1 MRYVSQYPNYS
12 IQVRPM
18 RVRAM
23 GDGTSQTL
31 TEPLYVK
38 FTAVDQGA
46 MLYERER
53 WLADGH
59 FRLHGFKQHQD
70 EATPVDSIHRFS
82 VLDTDEAAKA
92 EGWTEEEKLL
102 VEDTLTR
109 KSITTPQALL
119 FIEGK
124 PIDPPFPSYD
134 TYDGDLQ
141 SLVMLLVEL
150 GHDLE
155 HVKAYEVAFGPN
167 RPDFVE
173 ALDIGIGAL
182 KEQTVS
188 A

>member
-1 MRYVSQYPNYS
+1 MRFISQYPNYRVQ
-12 IQVRPM
+12 IRPM

-31 TEPLYVK
+31 QEGLYAQ
-38 FTAVDQGA
+38 FTGVDSGA
-46 MLYERER
+46 MLFERER

-59 FRLHGFKQHQD
+59 FRLHGNKQHQD

-82 VLDTDEAAKA
+82 VLDTDELAKA
-92 EGWTEEEKLL
+92 EGWTEEEKLQ
-102 VEDTLTR
+102 VEDTLMKKTL
-109 KSITTPQALL
+109 TTPQAILR
-119 FIEGK
+119 IEGK

-134 TYDGDLQ
+134 SYDGDLQ
-141 SLVMLLVEL
+141 SLVILLVEL

-155 HVKAYEVAFGPN
+155 HVRAYEELYGPN
-167 RPDFVE
+167 RPDFIE